1 METINVFEWFEDK
14 NKDNGLISLKL
25 EKKHNVSI
33 VVSFTA
39 FREVCLSDYFIKDD
53 SEIRFE
59 AMNIRNNIDK
69 YFVQIFVYMDN
80 NLVMFENTYKFNFI

>member
-14 NKDNGLISLKL
+14 NKDNGLISLKF
-25 EKKHNVSI
+25 EKKYNVSI

-59 AMNIRNNIDK
+59 AMTMINCSNK
-69 YFVQIFVYMDN
+69 YTVQIFVYMDN
-80 NLVMFENTYKFNFI
+80 NLVTFENPYKFNFI

>member
-1 METINVFEWFEDK
+1 METINIFEWFEDK
-14 NKDNGLISLKL
+14 NKDNSLVLLKF
-25 EKKHNVSI
+25 EKKYNVSI

-59 AMNIRNNIDK
+59 ALNIRNNIDK
-69 YFVQIFVYMDN
+69 YIVQIFVYMDN
-80 NLVMFENTYKFNFI
+80 NLVTFENPYKFNFI